1 MALNTASDIS
11 SYTQTIF
18 EDALFVYRE
27 MSVMPPLVTTFN
39 DQQGLAARSSSEYG
53 TVTVNTVA
61 EQDDLSSQAFT
72 PSVLATLTP
81 AEYGAQFFMTDSR
94 IETDEFNVRNDAAQ
108 ELGAGFAE
116 NIDTNVVSNFSSLTA
131 GTVGAAGSAMT
142 WSYFFAAVSILQG
155 SKVPGPYI
163 AVLHPYHW
171 HDLAVAASIA
181 SPTAAAAP
189 NLTDDV
195 SRNYWV
201 GRFAGVDVYTSA
213 NIAVDASDDAVS
225 AVYNRQALALDM
237 RRPPRLEPERD
248 ASRRGIELNMSMVYA
263 HGVWRP
269 GAGVQVVADATTP
282 A

>member
-1 MALNTASDIS
+1 M
-11 SYTQTIF
+11 
-18 EDALFVYRE
+18 
-27 MSVMPPLVTTFN
+27 
-39 DQQGLAARSSSEYG
+39 
-53 TVTVNTVA
+53 
-61 EQDDLSSQAFT
+61 
-72 PSVLATLTP
+72 
-81 AEYGAQFFMTDSR
+81 
-94 IETDEFNVRNDAAQ
+94 
-108 ELGAGFAE
+108 
-116 NIDTNVVSNFSSLTA
+116 SNFSSLTA

-155 SKVPGPYI
+155 NKVPGPYI

-213 NIAVDASDDAVS
+213 NIAVDGSDDAVS

-269 GAGVQVVADATTP
+269 KAGVQVIADATTP